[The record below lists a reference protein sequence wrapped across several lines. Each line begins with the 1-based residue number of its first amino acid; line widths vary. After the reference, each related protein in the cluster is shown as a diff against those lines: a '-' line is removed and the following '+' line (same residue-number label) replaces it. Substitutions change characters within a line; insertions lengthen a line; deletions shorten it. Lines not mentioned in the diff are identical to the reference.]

1 MAQHDF
7 EPHDLAF
14 ASKLN
19 WLRAGVLGANDG
31 IVSVAALL
39 VGVAAATT
47 DSVAILIAGI
57 ASVAAGATSMALGE
71 YVSVSSQRDSERAL
85 INKERRELA
94 EMPDEEF
101 EELVL
106 IYQAKGLTPET
117 ARQVATELTEHDVL
131 RAHLEAELHISED
144 QLTNPWH
151 AAMSSAIS
159 FLVGAALPLATVLLS
174 PVDWRIPATVV
185 ASLEPRTWAAASQA
199 EAFAAALQAT
209 QGKPGAKAPALATAP
224 AGPAASQGSPKG
236 PAGAKP
242 PTVSQDA
249 SEVLASAPGT
259 VRAADDPMGVTT
271 EGFHGSPAQP
281 GSAGGLPMSPEVL
294 EAPGGRGMEQLSK
307 GN

>member
-106 IYQAKGLTPET
+106 IYQAKGLTPKT

-159 FLVGAALPLATVLLS
+159 FLVGAALPLATVLLA
-174 PVDWRIPATVV
+174 PVDWRIPATVA
-185 ASLEPRTWAAASQA
+185 ASLIALAITGGVGAYIGGSPIPRSIARVTIGG
-199 EAFAAALQAT
+199 AAALAIT
-209 QGKPGAKAPALATAP
+209 YAIGTAF
-224 AGPAASQGSPKG
+224 GVAA
-236 PAGAKP
+236 
-242 PTVSQDA
+242 
-249 SEVLASAPGT
+249 
-259 VRAADDPMGVTT
+259 
-271 EGFHGSPAQP
+271 
-281 GSAGGLPMSPEVL
+281 
-294 EAPGGRGMEQLSK
+294 
-307 GN
+307 

>member
-185 ASLEPRTWAAASQA
+185 ASLV
-199 EAFAAALQAT
+199 
-209 QGKPGAKAPALATAP
+209 ALAITGGVGAYI
-224 AGPAASQGSPKG
+224 GGSPIPRSIARVTIG
-236 PAGAKP
+236 GAGA
-242 PTVSQDA
+242 
-249 SEVLASAPGT
+249 LAVTYAIGT
-259 VRAADDPMGVTT
+259 AFGVAA
-271 EGFHGSPAQP
+271 
-281 GSAGGLPMSPEVL
+281 
-294 EAPGGRGMEQLSK
+294 
-307 GN
+307 

>member
-185 ASLEPRTWAAASQA
+185 ASLVALAITGGVGARIGGSPIPRSIARVTIGG
-199 EAFAAALQAT
+199 AAALAIT
-209 QGKPGAKAPALATAP
+209 YAIGTAF
-224 AGPAASQGSPKG
+224 GVAA
-236 PAGAKP
+236 
-242 PTVSQDA
+242 
-249 SEVLASAPGT
+249 
-259 VRAADDPMGVTT
+259 
-271 EGFHGSPAQP
+271 
-281 GSAGGLPMSPEVL
+281 
-294 EAPGGRGMEQLSK
+294 
-307 GN
+307 

>member
-1 MAQHDF
+1 MAQHDL

-185 ASLEPRTWAAASQA
+185 ASLV
-199 EAFAAALQAT
+199 
-209 QGKPGAKAPALATAP
+209 ALAITGGVGAHI
-224 AGPAASQGSPKG
+224 GGSPIPRSIARVTIG
-236 PAGAKP
+236 GAGA
-242 PTVSQDA
+242 
-249 SEVLASAPGT
+249 LAITYAIGT
-259 VRAADDPMGVTT
+259 AFGVAA
-271 EGFHGSPAQP
+271 
-281 GSAGGLPMSPEVL
+281 
-294 EAPGGRGMEQLSK
+294 
-307 GN
+307 